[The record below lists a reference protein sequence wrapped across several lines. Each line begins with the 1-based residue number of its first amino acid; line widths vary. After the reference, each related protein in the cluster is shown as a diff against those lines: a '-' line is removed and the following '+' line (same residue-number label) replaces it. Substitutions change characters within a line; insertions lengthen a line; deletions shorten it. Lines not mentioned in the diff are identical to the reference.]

1 MKNIFKLGL
10 IGMLAVCASTVDA
23 QGVQIGYVNSKT
35 MATVSG
41 STTSTSLDGIQAG
54 LNYKLDVQG
63 PVSLQYGLL
72 YSYLFKNEEIIGVD
86 TKTRAHVLDVPVHL
100 ALDFPMTGNI
110 NAFVSAGPNF
120 SYALSNKT
128 KADVP
133 VIGETTTDLYG
144 DGSDFS
150 RFNMQLGV
158 CAGVSL
164 NKVVL
169 KFGYHWGVIDL
180 NKADNIK
187 VKGNT
192 LSASIG
198 YNF

>member
-1 MKNIFKLGL
+1 MKVISKFILV
-10 IGMLAVCASTVDA
+10 GMVVLSTVAVHA
-23 QGVQIGYVNSKT
+23 QGLQLGYVNSKT
-35 MATVSG
+35 LTTIDG
-41 STTSTSLDGIQAG
+41 STASTNLDGIQAG
-54 LNYKLDVQG
+54 LNYKMEVQG

-72 YSYLFKNEEIIGVD
+72 YSYLFKNDEILSVD
-86 TKTRAHVLDVPVHL
+86 YKTRAHVLDIPVHL
-100 ALDFPMTGNI
+100 AMDFPLTDNV
-110 NAFVSAGPNF
+110 NAFVSAGPDF

-128 KADVP
+128 TADLPIV
-133 VIGETTTDLYG
+133 GETTANLYG
-144 DGSDFS
+144 DDSDYS